1 LKQSVLVL
9 TNSRDKTADF
19 LSGKLHE
26 IGVPFVRLNTDG
38 LADSTVLSATQST
51 SDLVV
56 DGRAYTAD
64 SFAHVWLRRPQPLT
78 LHLSSDP
85 AENSHIQREWSAAVE
100 GWLARIPPPRWIN
113 HPVANVSASYKIEQL
128 FRAERLGLC
137 VPDTLVTQSFEE
149 AKRFYDAHGGAIV
162 VKPITGGYIERDDP
176 NADTVIYTQVVS
188 SEKLSLF
195 PAGIACPT
203 LLQQRVRKK
212 CDVRVTVLDEDLHA
226 VALTAIG
233 TAAGQPL
240 DVRQNN
246 FIDIDHE
253 PIKLP
258 DVVESR
264 IRDYVRS
271 YGLRFA
277 AIDMA
282 VDDRDAWVF
291 FELNPN
297 GEWAW
302 LDLAGAADIARS
314 FIKTFRRCDDA

>member
-1 LKQSVLVL
+1 ML
-9 TNSRDKTADF
+9 TNSRDDTADF
-19 LSGKLHE
+19 LITKLRE
-26 IGVPFVRLNTDG
+26 IDLPFVRLNTDE
-38 LADSTVLSATQST
+38 LQDSTRLSATQST
-51 SDLVV
+51 SDLVI
-56 DGRAYTAD
+56 DGRVYAAD
-64 SFAHVWLRRPQPLT
+64 SFTHIWLRRPQPLT
-78 LHLSSDP
+78 LRLSSDP
-85 AENSHIQREWSAAVE
+85 AENSHVHREWAAAVE

-113 HPVANVSASYKIEQL
+113 HPAANVSASYKIEQL
-128 FRAERLGLC
+128 FRAERMGLC

-149 AKRFYDAHGGAIV
+149 AKRFYDFHGGGIV
-162 VKPITGGYIERDDP
+162 IKPITGGYIERDDP

-212 CDVRVTVLDEDLHA
+212 CDVRVTILDEDLHA

-233 TAAGQPL
+233 SSAGQPL

-282 VDDRDAWVF
+282 VDDRDTWVF

-297 GEWAW
+297 GQWVW
-302 LDLAGAADIARS
+302 LDLAGAANIAGS
-314 FIKTFRRCDDA
+314 FLKTFRRCDDA

>member
-9 TNSRDKTADF
+9 TNSRDETADF
-19 LSGKLHE
+19 LTTKLQQ
-26 IGVPFVRLNTDG
+26 VDLPFVRLNTDE
-38 LADSTVLSATQST
+38 LQNSLRLSATEYDSYF
-51 SDLVV
+51 VV
-56 DGRAYTAD
+56 RGREYAPE
-64 SFAHVWLRRPQPLT
+64 SFAHVWLRRPQPFT
-78 LHLSSDP
+78 LQLSSDP
-85 AENSHIQREWSAAVE
+85 AENLHIQREWAAAVE

-113 HPVANVSASYKIEQL
+113 HPAANVSASYKIEQL
-128 FRAERLGLC
+128 FRAKRTGLC

-149 AKRFYDAHGGAIV
+149 AKRFYDAHGGGIV
-162 VKPITGGYIERDDP
+162 VKPITGGYIEREDSH
-176 NADTVIYTQVVS
+176 ADTVIYTQVVS

-203 LLQQRVRKK
+203 LLQQRIRKK

-233 TAAGQPL
+233 TSAGQPL

-246 FIDIDHE
+246 FIDIHHE

-277 AIDMA
+277 ALDMA

-314 FIKTFRRCDDA
+314 FIKTFRQ